1 MDWRVSVVGVLG
13 EELEEGFGECVNSL
27 VIGLDNR
34 RNFVCRAGGRIVSGG
49 LRVLVCV
56 RLGNSGFVSDL

>member
-1 MDWRVSVVGVLG
+1 LDWRLGIIDVLG
-13 EELEEGFGECVNSL
+13 EELEERFGEGINGL

-34 RNFVCRAGGRIVSGG
+34 RDLVCRAGGRVVSVG

-56 RLGNSGFVSDL
+56 RLGNSGFVRDL